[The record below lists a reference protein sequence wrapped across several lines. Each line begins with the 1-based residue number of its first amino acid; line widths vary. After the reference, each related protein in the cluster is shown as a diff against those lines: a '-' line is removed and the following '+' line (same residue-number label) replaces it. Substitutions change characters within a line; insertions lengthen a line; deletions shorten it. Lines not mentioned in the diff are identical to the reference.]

1 MAIIAFY
8 WFLTLVPSLPL
19 LLVYFAFRR
28 VLVSKK
34 FEMRMLLERGQAL
47 TKYLSAYGGP
57 QQNAGVTGE
66 KPRDELITSIVD
78 QIFRLRYSTLEYVPA
93 IAFSIA
99 ANALLMIL
107 ALSFAGVCLGLPLQG
122 NLTGNS
128 YLRDVVAGGV
138 GALIWGTYELCERY
152 RSEDFPPDALFTL
165 SARLL
170 VLGAVGAVVGAVV
183 NDRLAWP
190 VAFALGVLP
199 MSAVREY
206 VAGRARKALHLPDP
220 STVKAKPPF
229 TALQGWN
236 DELSEKLT
244 RAKIFSV
251 QELACTNQFQLFL
264 RSNLDWRV
272 ILDLSDQAMLILY
285 IGEAVEKLR
294 PLGIRSAVELA
305 EINWSKDD
313 PEFFGD
319 LTHSQSIQSIA
330 SALKMDEQS
339 VRLLIIS
346 LSGDATV
353 NFIGALW
360 SDDTPDD
367 GDEKEDGEDATP
379 APDENNA

>member
-1 MAIIAFY
+1 MPKVLFC
-8 WFLTLVPSLPL
+8 WCVTLVPSIPL
-19 LLVYFAFRR
+19 LLLYFAFRR

-34 FEMRMLLERGQAL
+34 FEMRMLLERGEAL

-57 QQNAGVTGE
+57 QQSAGGSVKEPRE
-66 KPRDELITSIVD
+66 KLITNIVD

-93 IAFSIA
+93 IALCIGVNS
-99 ANALLMIL
+99 LLMVL
-107 ALSFAGVCLGLPLQG
+107 ALSFAGIPLGLPLQDSLV
-122 NLTGNS
+122 NNS
-128 YLRDVVAGGV
+128 YLRDVIAGGV

-170 VLGAVGAVVGAVV
+170 VLGGVGAVVGALI

-199 MSAVREY
+199 MTTVRAFI
-206 VAGRARKALHLPDP
+206 AGRARKALQLPEP
-220 STVKAKPPF
+220 STVKEKPSF

-285 IGEAVEKLR
+285 IGEAIEKLR

-313 PEFFGD
+313 KEFFGD
-319 LTHSQSIQSIA
+319 MNYDQAIQSIA

-367 GDEKEDGEDATP
+367 GNDEEP
-379 APDENNA
+379 ASKSK